1 MLPRSLR
8 SEAVHAAKQEL
19 YCSGGTTSHW
29 ASHADVHPLNACGAL
44 PGRLVAR
51 RGQRG
56 GTGGAGRGAIP
67 PERLALL

>member
-51 RGQRG
+51 RGRRD
-56 GTGGAGRGAIP
+56 GTGGAIP